1 MKFSPALLLSFVS
14 AEDKKVPPRHP
25 LQRLER
31 LTEFSEELLNDWFSW
46 LPSKDNWVNKFA
58 NNAERME
65 RNFNR
70 GNQRCGYYDAENLP
84 HGGPERK
91 RREDDVFR
99 YNREDPSVG
108 TRQITTGF
116 RKWAERYLSACS
128 GQKTYKHQVNRM
140 NKWNDRLQGH
150 LTNRTPTTTSAT
162 VSATACAYPA
172 GSTTH
177 EGIMCSFMTL
187 IDYETKSDIDD
198 CIKYCEGKG
207 FNFLSFLL
215 KG

>member
-1 MKFSPALLLSFVS
+1 MKFSTAFLLAVTS

-31 LTEFSEELLNDWFSW
+31 LTDFSEELLNDWFSW
-46 LPSKDNWVNKFA
+46 LPSKDNWIKKFA

-70 GNQRCGYYDAENLP
+70 GNQRCGYYDEDNLP

-91 RREDDVFR
+91 RREGDDVFR

-108 TRQITTGF
+108 TKQITTGF
-116 RKWAERYLSACS
+116 RKWAERYLAACS

-140 NKWNDRLQGH
+140 NKWNDKLQAH
-150 LTNRTPTTTSAT
+150 LTNKAPATTSTTTST
-162 VSATACAYPA
+162 TTLGPTSHESMTCPLSTYTEFRIGKTLDECIEWCKGTAYA
-172 GSTTH
+172 
-177 EGIMCSFMTL
+177 
-187 IDYETKSDIDD
+187 
-198 CIKYCEGKG
+198 
-207 FNFLSFLL
+207 FNRSCFNE
-215 KG
+215 